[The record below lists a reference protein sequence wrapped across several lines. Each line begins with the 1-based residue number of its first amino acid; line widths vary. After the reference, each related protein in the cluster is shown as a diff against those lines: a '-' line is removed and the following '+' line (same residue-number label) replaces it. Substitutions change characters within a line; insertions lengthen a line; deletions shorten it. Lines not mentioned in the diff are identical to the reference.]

1 MDCQSVS
8 FLNLLDKTATVSVR
22 LFGDFDDR
30 FQRGLDLCLLHLS
43 GWAHRHPREAIVH
56 ALKRVCKRGGH
67 RWSLAERQ
75 QMLGQVSY
83 ALAADLLHDLTKLA
97 LEHDQ
102 GVITAPGSQGA
113 HAIHEAAAHEDKL
126 CP

>member
-1 MDCQSVS
+1 MQKRLCIEKNDE
-8 FLNLLDKTATVSVR
+8 LLRITRVPIARIAKRTGTRARARRLSSRGITRTNGEPPSWVGLEVR
-22 LFGDFDDR
+22 
-30 FQRGLDLCLLHLS
+30 
-43 GWAHRHPREAIVH
+43 
-56 ALKRVCKRGGH
+56 RGGH

-75 QMLGQVSY
+75 QMLGQVSH

-102 GVITAPGSQGA
+102 CVITAPGSQGA

-126 CP
+126 GP